1 MITHFI
7 VALDPSNY
15 TSGVVFDSY
24 QKALNHRLAIE
35 SVVGK
40 KHYIIELHYDNGDKE
55 TPPSKIFAYDGEK
68 RIKII

>member
-15 TSGVVFDSY
+15 TSGVVFDTY

-40 KHYIIELHYDNGDKE
+40 KHFIIELHYDDDGKE
-55 TPPSKIFAYDGEK
+55 TPPSQIFAYDGEK
-68 RIKII
+68 RIRIL